1 MNNIIEKP
9 NYVKIM
15 KKMPWYPGKKS
26 NEMFEKLNFE
36 SHSLYWKKQVIV
48 IIFLIVMIFII
59 S

>member
-36 SHSLYWKKQVIV
+36 SHSLY
-48 IIFLIVMIFII
+48 
-59 S
+59 